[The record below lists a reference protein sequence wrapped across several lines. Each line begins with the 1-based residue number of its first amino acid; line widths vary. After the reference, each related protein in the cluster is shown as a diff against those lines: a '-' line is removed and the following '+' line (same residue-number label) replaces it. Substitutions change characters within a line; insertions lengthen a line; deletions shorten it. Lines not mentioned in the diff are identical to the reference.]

1 MRSCFFTAL
10 AVGFLASSSAAIHLF
25 QRDASPAVVRLG
37 TYRKAVQDPV
47 KRDGLRRRQTLTE
60 TLDNG
65 ETLYYANVSL
75 GTPAQSLRLHIDTG
89 SSDLWANVKSS
100 EICTDRGSPCS
111 AGGTYDANSSST
123 YKFVN
128 SDFNVSYVDGSGA
141 AGDYATDTISIGG
154 QTLTSLQFG
163 IGYQSTST
171 DGILGVGYTADEAQ
185 VNAAN
190 LKSYPNLPQAMA
202 NAGLIKSNAY
212 SLYLDDLEANTGSII
227 FGGVDTDKYTG
238 QLQTLPIQKEFD
250 EYAEIIITLS
260 GVSIINGGR
269 TQNLNTDLPTAVILD
284 SGSSL
289 TYLPND
295 LTSAIYTALDVQ
307 YSQQDGAAFVS
318 CDLASENVTLDFT
331 FTAEESRE
339 TPNSGDNGEGSY
351 GFSGSDENIC
361 LFGVAP
367 SQGST
372 SVLGDTFLRSAYVV
386 YDLANNE
393 ISLAQTDFNSTTSH
407 VLEIGTGTASVP
419 DATPVTSAIEASVS
433 QSGGAR
439 IAGVSGTVTGG
450 SIPTGRSGAVS
461 SHVPY
466 KILGGAAGL
475 WAALALTSRRRRT
488 PAFTRD
494 LGTSFKPLGD
504 VHRMKSCEQE
514 HKLQP
519 LRLPKVPGLSGLSV
533 LIAHSA
539 KTWEKVRPI
548 SEGNYYEAHQQLR
561 VVASRYVKSSDWD
574 SATDILY
581 GGALALLKAGQ
592 GGSGGDLGCF
602 LVEVLGKAEK
612 GCGTGEKGKLLTLLR
627 AFPPN
632 EPTKKRFVSEM
643 VAWSGKAGDYPNGD
657 PELHH
662 VAGTLFAEEGEPYDA
677 ERHLALGTKDSAEQL
692 AKVEY
697 EWYTQ
702 DESHT
707 AALYAARAVFPY
719 LLTSNLRSA
728 NKAYLIFTS
737 RLSSSNRSLSV
748 QEVSSTSSD
757 MRVYPS
763 LPLLN
768 FLGLLLLAVQRG
780 SSDLYKQLAKHYA
793 PYVKEVG
800 TWDDALAQIGE
811 MYFGIR
817 IPRPGNPLMD
827 VMGSLMGFGG
837 SPKPKPRK
845 VDAPVP
851 PAVD

>member
-1 MRSCFFTAL
+1 MSRS
-10 AVGFLASSSAAIHLF
+10 S
-25 QRDASPAVVRLG
+25 
-37 TYRKAVQDPV
+37 K
-47 KRDGLRRRQTLTE
+47 
-60 TLDNG
+60 
-65 ETLYYANVSL
+65 
-75 GTPAQSLRLHIDTG
+75 
-89 SSDLWANVKSS
+89 
-100 EICTDRGSPCS
+100 
-111 AGGTYDANSSST
+111 
-123 YKFVN
+123 
-128 SDFNVSYVDGSGA
+128 
-141 AGDYATDTISIGG
+141 
-154 QTLTSLQFG
+154 
-163 IGYQSTST
+163 
-171 DGILGVGYTADEAQ
+171 
-185 VNAAN
+185 
-190 LKSYPNLPQAMA
+190 
-202 NAGLIKSNAY
+202 
-212 SLYLDDLEANTGSII
+212 
-227 FGGVDTDKYTG
+227 
-238 QLQTLPIQKEFD
+238 IQKTI
-250 EYAEIIITLS
+250 A
-260 GVSIINGGR
+260 R
-269 TQNLNTDLPTAVILD
+269 Q
-284 SGSSL
+284 
-289 TYLPND
+289 
-295 LTSAIYTALDVQ
+295 
-307 YSQQDGAAFVS
+307 
-318 CDLASENVTLDFT
+318 
-331 FTAEESRE
+331 EE
-339 TPNSGDNGEGSY
+339 
-351 GFSGSDENIC
+351 
-361 LFGVAP
+361 
-367 SQGST
+367 
-372 SVLGDTFLRSAYVV
+372 
-386 YDLANNE
+386 
-393 ISLAQTDFNSTTSH
+393 
-407 VLEIGTGTASVP
+407 
-419 DATPVTSAIEASVS
+419 
-433 QSGGAR
+433 
-439 IAGVSGTVTGG
+439 
-450 SIPTGRSGAVS
+450 
-461 SHVPY
+461 
-466 KILGGAAGL
+466 K
-475 WAALALTSRRRRT
+475 
-488 PAFTRD
+488 
-494 LGTSFKPLGD
+494 
-504 VHRMKSCEQE
+504 
-514 HKLQP
+514 
-519 LRLPKVPGLSGLSV
+519 
-533 LIAHSA
+533 
-539 KTWEKVRPI
+539 I

-612 GCGTGEKGKLLTLLR
+612 GCDTGEKGKLLTLLR

-643 VAWSGKAGDYPNGD
+643 VAWSAKAGDYPNGD

-737 RLSSSNRSLSV
+737 RLSSSNKSLSV

-800 TWDDALAQIGE
+800 TWDDALAQLGE

-827 VMGSLMGFGG
+827 IMGSMMGFGG
-837 SPKPKPRK
+837 SPKPKPKK